1 MKYMQNLAVILGIF
15 FLLYFLGVKI
25 SGGYGTNFYF
35 IWLMMGLAL
44 IAWAVCMK
52 KGILIPHIPIW
63 IRRICLALVCLGCL
77 LFVLVEGLI
86 LSGFMARGDAG
97 LDYVIVLGAQMKEHG
112 PIRVLQMRLDTAY
125 DYLVEN
131 PDTKAIVSGG
141 QGSDEHISEA
151 QGMYDYLVGRGIA
164 PERIIREDQSRNT
177 SQNINYSSAFLDK
190 EKDSVG
196 IVTNNFHIFRATHIA
211 KKSGYKQVCGIA
223 APSEWMLQG
232 NNMLREFAGVV
243 KDFLVGN
250 I

>member
-112 PIRVLQMRLDTAY
+112 PSRVL
-125 DYLVEN
+125 
-131 PDTKAIVSGG
+131 
-141 QGSDEHISEA
+141 
-151 QGMYDYLVGRGIA
+151 
-164 PERIIREDQSRNT
+164 
-177 SQNINYSSAFLDK
+177 
-190 EKDSVG
+190 
-196 IVTNNFHIFRATHIA
+196 
-211 KKSGYKQVCGIA
+211 
-223 APSEWMLQG
+223 
-232 NNMLREFAGVV
+232 
-243 KDFLVGN
+243 
-250 I
+250 